1 MKTLVRLTALL
12 ALLGWAVAQAQLSVA
27 VSMHPHF
34 DLVRQLVGDTA
45 EVTRILPLGASP
57 HTFDPS
63 PRDVARLADA
73 DLVVLNGGVDD
84 WLLELVAASGTE
96 ADVVTLMTVLE
107 FDPIADED
115 HSGDRGEDHEGA
127 DENGGDHDASGIN
140 PHIWLDPALMVQ
152 AVPALADA
160 LSEADPE
167 HAATYAANGETLTA
181 SLNAL
186 HTELSEILEPVQ
198 GAPFIPFHDA
208 WPYFVRRYGLN
219 QVAVIEPA
227 PGREPSPKYLA
238 KVLGIFQETGATAI
252 FADVQLPARPAEIIA
267 ESAGLGLYTLDPEG
281 AADASYQ
288 DLMRANASTIAE
300 ALAR

>member
-1 MKTLVRLTALL
+1 VILKKIWAPLFLLVASV
-12 ALLGWAVAQAQLSVA
+12 GWAQASINVV
-27 VSMHPHF
+27 VSMQPHF
-34 DLVRQLVGDTA
+34 DLVRQLAGDAA
-45 EVTRILPLGASP
+45 EVSRILPLGASP

-73 DLVVLNGGVDD
+73 DLVVMNGSIDD

-96 ADVVTLMTVLE
+96 ADVVTLMNVLE

-115 HSGDRGEDHEGA
+115 HEGA
-127 DENGGDHDASGIN
+127 DESDGDHDFSGIN

-152 AVPALADA
+152 AVPVLVNA
-160 LSEADPE
+160 LSKADPE
-167 HAATYAANGETLTA
+167 HAATYAANGETLKA
-181 SLNAL
+181 SLSAL
-186 HTELSEILEPVQ
+186 HTELSEMLERVQ
-198 GAPFIPFHDA
+198 GEPFIPFHDA
-208 WPYFVRRYGLN
+208 WPYFVRRYSLN

-238 KVLGIFQETGATAI
+238 EVLGILQETGATAI
-252 FADVQLPARPAEIIA
+252 FTDVQLPARPAEIIA

-281 AADASYQ
+281 AADAGYQ
-288 DLMRANASTIAE
+288 DLMRTNAATIAE